1 MKDVSYSRAEAVSP
15 SWRRRPGPGIEVST
29 MHDVE
34 SADLPLGIFVMP
46 FLKGLR

>member
-1 MKDVSYSRAEAVSP
+1 MKDVSYSRAKAVSP
-15 SWRRRPGPGIEVST
+15 PWRCRPGPGIEVST